1 MGTINSTVR
10 AGVTPVSRTTATA
23 SDTFTYVPNTSQV
36 LEIHNN
42 TAGPLTVTIKGSAP
56 SAAYPVPGVAG
67 LTTNLTSGL
76 SLTIATNT
84 TYHVALDSIAPYLAG
99 NGTVT
104 VAGATAAIVT
114 LLTN

>member
-1 MGTINSTVR
+1 MASIASTTR
-10 AGVTPVSRTTATA
+10 SGVTLVSRTTATA

-56 SAAYPVPGVAG
+56 SAAFPVPGVAG
-67 LTTNLTSGL
+67 LTTNLTAGL
-76 SLTIATNT
+76 SLTIAANA

-104 VAGATAAIVT
+104 VAGATGSIVT